1 MLIIFLILLVNN
13 LMLIF
18 VYMILFKKS
27 KKYSFHKYLKKELE
41 DNEGENENVIS
52 IIYIN
57 LLE

>member
-1 MLIIFLILLVNN
+1 
-13 LMLIF
+13 
-18 VYMILFKKS
+18 MILFKKS
-27 KKYSFHKYLKKELE
+27 KKYSFHKYLKMELE